1 MFSPPNPK
9 EFNQKVWEIVR
20 KIPRGKVT
28 TYGRIAAMI
37 ATPDGMTLKEYE
49 GVGARWV
56 GSAMAQCPDDVPWQR
71 VINSQGKISIRK
83 NSDGH
88 IRQRELLEEE
98 GVEFDEKDRI
108 DLSRYE
114 WKIKTSEVSETSEV
128 SRNDQPTLG
137 L

>member
-1 MFSPPNPK
+1 MFSAPR

-20 KIPRGKVT
+20 QIPRGKVT
-28 TYGRIAAMI
+28 TYGRIAEMI

-56 GSAMAQCPDDVPWQR
+56 GAAMAQCPDDVPWQR

-98 GVEFDEKDRI
+98 GVEFDKKDRI
-108 DLSRYE
+108 DLARYG
-114 WKIKTSEVSETSEV
+114 WNT
-128 SRNDQPTLG
+128 DQPTLG
-137 L
+137 I

>member
-1 MFSPPNPK
+1 MFLPPNPK
-9 EFNQKVWEIVR
+9 EFNSKVWEIVR

-28 TYGRIAAMI
+28 SYGRIAAMI
-37 ATPDGMTLKEYE
+37 ATPNGMTLKEYE

-88 IRQRELLEEE
+88 LLQKKLLEDE
-98 GVEFDEKDRI
+98 GIEFDLKDRI
-108 DLSRYE
+108 DLSRYG
-114 WKIKTSEVSETSEV
+114 W
-128 SRNDQPTLG
+128 NADQPTLG
-137 L
+137 I

>member
-1 MFSPPNPK
+1 MFLPSNPK
-9 EFNQKVWEIVR
+9 EFNSKVWEIVR

-28 TYGRIAAMI
+28 SYGRIAAMI
-37 ATPDGMTLKEYE
+37 ATPNGMTLKEYE

-88 IRQRELLEEE
+88 LLQKKLLDDE
-98 GVEFDEKDRI
+98 GIEFDLKDRI
-108 DLSRYE
+108 DLSRYG
-114 WKIKTSEVSETSEV
+114 W
-128 SRNDQPTLG
+128 NADQPTLG
-137 L
+137 I

>member
-1 MFSPPNPK
+1 MFLPPNPK
-9 EFNQKVWEIVR
+9 EFNSKVWEIVR

-28 TYGRIAAMI
+28 SYGRIAAMI
-37 ATPDGMTLKEYE
+37 ATPNGMTLKEYE

-88 IRQRELLEEE
+88 LLQKKLLDDE
-98 GVEFDEKDRI
+98 GIEFDLKDRI
-108 DLSRYE
+108 DLSRYG
-114 WKIKTSEVSETSEV
+114 W
-128 SRNDQPTLG
+128 NADQPTLG
-137 L
+137 I

>member
-1 MFSPPNPK
+1 MFLPPNPK
-9 EFNQKVWEIVR
+9 EFNSKVWEIVR
-20 KIPRGKVT
+20 QIPRGKVT
-28 TYGRIAAMI
+28 TYGRIAAII

-98 GVEFDEKDRI
+98 GVEFDAKDRI
-108 DLSRYE
+108 DLSRYG
-114 WKIKTSEVSETSEV
+114 WDA
-128 SRNDQPTLG
+128 DQHALG
-137 L
+137 I

>member
-1 MFSPPNPK
+1 MFLPSNPK

-28 TYGRIAAMI
+28 SFGRIAAMI
-37 ATPDGMTLKEYE
+37 ATPNGMTLKEYE

-88 IRQRELLEEE
+88 LLQKKLLEDE
-98 GVEFDEKDRI
+98 GIEFDLKDRI
-108 DLSRYE
+108 DLSRYG
-114 WKIKTSEVSETSEV
+114 W
-128 SRNDQPTLG
+128 NADQPTLG
-137 L
+137 I

>member
-1 MFSPPNPK
+1 MTMFLAPK

-28 TYGRIAAMI
+28 SYGRIAAMI
-37 ATPDGMTLKEYE
+37 ATPDVMTLKEYE

-88 IRQRELLEEE
+88 LLQKKLLEEE
-98 GVEFDEKDRI
+98 GIEFDKKDRV
-108 DLSRYE
+108 DLARYE
-114 WKIKTSEVSETSEV
+114 WKPKTSEVLETSEV
-128 SRNDQPTLG
+128 WTLG
-137 L
+137 I

>member
-1 MFSPPNPK
+1 MFLPPNPK
-9 EFNQKVWEIVR
+9 EFNSKVWEIVR
-20 KIPRGKVT
+20 QIPRGKVT
-28 TYGRIAAMI
+28 TYGRIAAII

-98 GVEFDEKDRI
+98 GVEFDAKDRI
-108 DLSRYE
+108 DLSRYG
-114 WKIKTSEVSETSEV
+114 WDA
-128 SRNDQPTLG
+128 DQPALG
-137 L
+137 I